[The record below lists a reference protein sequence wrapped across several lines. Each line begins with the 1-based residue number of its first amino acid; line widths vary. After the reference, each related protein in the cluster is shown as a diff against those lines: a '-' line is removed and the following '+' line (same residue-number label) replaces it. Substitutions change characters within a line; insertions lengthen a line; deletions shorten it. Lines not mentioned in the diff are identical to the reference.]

1 MSYSLLTGFAETCD
15 GQPEAAAG
23 VNGHARDSE
32 GCFYLG
38 IGGDVVLRKFLQAV
52 GIQRKVQHTA
62 EPGDAG
68 HESAAEFPDMRF
80 LAADLADDGDEFV
93 GRERL
98 VVAHVVD
105 SRRDVLGEQAA
116 DCVAYILHRSEGAQV
131 VESAER
137 PRNSPGHD
145 RIEQIEVAFV
155 ARTVDHAGTQDV
167 DGLPGI
173 FRVGVVEPARRTF
186 HCIRSKTSDQVF
198 FRLDF
203 ALAIGSDRCRDHV
216 FGQYALHSVRRRLR
230 RREEDKLLRAFACE
244 EPVEDLLRQAGVNL
258 EIDLCCGL
266 VLSVMRLARK
276 MDYRVDLGNIA
287 SIQVVP
293 GIGLGDTRFLG
304 SNDVKAVYRV
314 DLVLRQVSDKV
325 GTHEPVDSGDE
336 DFHVER

>member
-1 MSYSLLTGFAETCD
+1 M
-15 GQPEAAAG
+15 
-23 VNGHARDSE
+23 
-32 GCFYLG
+32 
-38 IGGDVVLRKFLQAV
+38 
-52 GIQRKVQHTA
+52 
-62 EPGDAG
+62 
-68 HESAAEFPDMRF
+68 
-80 LAADLADDGDEFV
+80 
-93 GRERL
+93 
-98 VVAHVVD
+98 
-105 SRRDVLGEQAA
+105 
-116 DCVAYILHRSEGAQV
+116 
-131 VESAER
+131 
-137 PRNSPGHD
+137 
-145 RIEQIEVAFV
+145 
-155 ARTVDHAGTQDV
+155 DHAGAQDV

-186 HCIRSKTSDQVF
+186 HRIRSKTSDQVF

-216 FGQYALHSVRRRLR
+216 FSQYALHSVRRRFR
-230 RREEDKLLRAFACE
+230 RGEEDKFSGAFACE

-336 DFHVER
+336 NFHEKLCES

>member
-23 VNGHARDSE
+23 VNGHARDAE
-32 GCFYLG
+32 GGFYLG

-52 GIQRKVQHTA
+52 GIQRKMQHAA

-68 HESAAEFPDMRF
+68 HESAAEFPDVR
-80 LAADLADDGDEFV
+80 LSAESLADDGYEFV

-105 SRRDVLGEQAA
+105 PRRDVPRKQAA

-145 RIEQIEVAFV
+145 RIEQIEIAFV
-155 ARTVDHAGTQDV
+155 ARAVDHAGTQDV
-167 DGLPGI
+167 DGLARV

-186 HCIRSKTSDQVF
+186 HCIRSKTSDQIF

-216 FGQYALHSVRRRLR
+216 FGQDALHSVRRRLR
-230 RREEDKLLRAFACE
+230 RGEEDKLLRAFACE
-244 EPVEDLLRQAGVNL
+244 EPVEDLLCQAGVDL
-258 EIDLCCGL
+258 EIDIGGSFVLRVVGL
-266 VLSVMRLARK
+266 AGQ
-276 MDYRVDLGNIA
+276 MDHRVDLGDIA
-287 SIQVVP
+287 GFKIIP
-293 GIGLGDTRFLG
+293 GKGLCDARLLRRD
-304 SNDVKAVYRV
+304 DVKAVYRV
-314 DLVLRQVSDKV
+314 VPALRQVSDKV

-336 DFHVER
+336 DGH